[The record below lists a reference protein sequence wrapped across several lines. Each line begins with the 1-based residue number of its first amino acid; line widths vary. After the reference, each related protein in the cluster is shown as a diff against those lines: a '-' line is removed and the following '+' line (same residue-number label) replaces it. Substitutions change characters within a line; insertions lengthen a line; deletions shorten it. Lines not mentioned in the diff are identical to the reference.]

1 MVFNIQCSAPDRS
14 KNEAVSC
21 NHRILCSLRIA
32 NGRAAGSHRE
42 KALHNRKRQKSEKLA
57 TILGFNQVFNLRPS
71 GGKGG
76 SRAKIR
82 QKQKALM

>member
-1 MVFNIQCSAPDRS
+1 MVLYIQGSTLDRS

-21 NHRILCSLRIA
+21 KHRSLCSLGMA
-32 NGRAAGSHRE
+32 NGRVPGGNHE
-42 KALHNRKRQKSEKLA
+42 NALHNRKLQKSEKLI
-57 TILGFNQVFNLRPS
+57 TVLGFNHVFNLRPS

-82 QKQKALM
+82 QK